1 MIHSEL
7 EFADFVP
14 SVVMAVALAAGLLA
28 GGCGAPANSEG
39 ADESSADTN
48 AGGPAPRADASS
60 EGGASDTGAGGGDTF
75 VPEEEEFLVREVAST
90 DDFVFVPNSGESSST
105 VARISGSDL
114 SIVPIRVALE
124 PVAVRA
130 TDLPDVGAVAYVL
143 SEGTSAISIVR
154 AEKIDRFTDP
164 DRRVNVL
171 PVPKEINSL
180 ALSPDGRHLL
190 GYIDPDEPLPG
201 DASVSSLQVAS
212 LVRLGSDGDDEAY
225 QLSVSRLIRDIEFT
239 EDGSQA
245 FLVGRDGVNRVVLDD
260 VSEDRFV
267 PTLDLD
273 LSDSAFPPTDCE
285 VEVGPQGGVLAV
297 RSSSFDGLA
306 LHRPPAPDAGSEA
319 EGKTVKV
326 SLPEPPT
333 DIDLHAPADGPLT
346 VIASLPN
353 SSKVALVG
361 IETVFSESD
370 SGSSGDE
377 GSDQAGVEILDAGA
391 ATPGLA
397 QVTPDDKNVLLYTS
411 REETPDLGL
420 LDLASNDVSTYPV
433 RNQIRSVAVA
443 PTSETAVVVHEKQEG
458 QPPDDSTLEVFQHS
472 HGLTLFDIGTGY
484 RRPVALR
491 GDPAGLVMTAN
502 SQGTPLLFA
511 MLQPDENGTRG
522 VTRIDLLSYRTNF
535 ETLPRRPKQIGRV
548 AGKIFVSQ
556 ESEVGRITFFDVD
569 SGERQTVSGYE
580 LNAEIE

>member
-14 SVVMAVALAAGLLA
+14 SVVLAVALAAGLLA

-60 EGGASDTGAGGGDTF
+60 GGDASDTGAGGGDTF

-143 SEGTSAISIVR
+143 SEGTSAVSVVR
-154 AEKIDRFTDP
+154 AEKIDTFTDP

-273 LSDSAFPPTDCE
+273 LSDSAFPPTDRE

-333 DIDLHAPADGPLT
+333 DIDLHAPGDGPLT

-353 SSKVALVG
+353 SSKVALVD

-377 GSDQAGVEILDAGA
+377 GSDQAGVEILDADA

-458 QPPDDSTLEVFQHS
+458 PPPDDSTLEVFQHS

-491 GDPAGLVMTAN
+491 GDPAGMVMTTN

-511 MLQPDENGTRG
+511 MLQPDDNGTRG
-522 VTRIDLLSYRTNF
+522 VTRIDLSSYRTDF
-535 ETLPRRPKQIGRV
+535 ETLPRRPNQIGRV